1 MNKQIISLIAFIAL
15 VILGLVLP
23 SQKQALP
30 KNSSPQIEESSRV
43 VDSEPS
49 RRDERQAK
57 PKRISS
63 GEFTSPAGIRYG
75 KDWSGKFDSRIAH
88 IMAHTRPDPSK
99 PKHSMFREKSQDG
112 IIKLLDEAW
121 KKRGPPER
129 QTKGRGREVF
139 DVDMG
144 RVVGT
149 EGERHIRIVVEADS
163 ADIVT
168 AYPVS
173 RP

>member
-1 MNKQIISLIAFIAL
+1 MNKQLVSLIAFIAL

-23 SQKQALP
+23 SQKQSLP
-30 KNSSPQIEESSRV
+30 KNTSPQIEESSRV
-43 VDSEPS
+43 AESEPS
-49 RRDERQAK
+49 TRSAVD
-57 PKRISS
+57 
-63 GEFTSPAGIRYG
+63 EFTSPAGIRYG

-88 IMAHTRPDPSK
+88 IMAHTRPDTSK
-99 PKHSMFREKSQDG
+99 PKHSVFIEREQEA
-112 IIKLLDEAW
+112 IIRLLDEAW
-121 KKRGPPER
+121 KKRGPPEK
-129 QTKGRGREVF
+129 QGKGRGREVYE
-139 DVDMG
+139 VDMG

>member
-1 MNKQIISLIAFIAL
+1 MNKQLVSLVAFIAL

-23 SQKQALP
+23 SQHQSLP
-30 KNSSPQIEESSRV
+30 KNSAPQLEDSSRV
-43 VDSEPS
+43 VESDT
-49 RRDERQAK
+49 RDEQQAK

-63 GEFTSPAGIRYG
+63 SEFTSPAGIRYG
-75 KDWSGKFDSRIAH
+75 KDWSGKFDTRIAH

-99 PKHSMFREKSQDG
+99 PKHSVFIEKEQVA
-112 IIKLLDEAW
+112 IIALLDEAW
-121 KKRGPPER
+121 KKRGPPEK
-129 QTKGRGREVF
+129 QGSGRGREVF
-139 DVDMG
+139 EVDMG

-168 AYPVS
+168 AYPV
-173 RP
+173 R